1 MAKRDKNRSYM
12 DWEYDWMEGAQ
23 EEENRREREK
33 ERRAQKLQNS
43 KKYDT
48 DDWDDID

>member
-1 MAKRDKNRSYM
+1 M
-12 DWEYDWMEGAQ
+12 DWEYEWMESAQ
-23 EEENRREREK
+23 EEENRKEREK